1 MTNKAEVIAA
11 LDRLIAE
18 VTTKAAPDDPWAVIR
33 SDYRARIAEAMTGY
47 LATDKPSTSFRGAF
61 RTAAIENLP
70 AAFWNGYAESAGEVD
85 YSDSDAG
92 DWMAAKLESEL
103 GFIGELFVSL
113 KQLRD
118 QFWRGEV
125 DSDGL
130 RDEVKTRVDGYA
142 ATLESVRVAGKM
154 WGSKNQMLEW
164 ELGNTE
170 QHCESKNGRFG
181 CANLDGTAH
190 RAKWYLARDLIPR
203 KPGASQVC
211 GGWQCD
217 CKLKNVKTGEYITL

>member
-1 MTNKAEVIAA
+1 MTNKAEVIAT

-33 SDYRARIAEAMTGY
+33 SDYRARIAEAMTDY

-61 RTAAIENLP
+61 RAAAIENLP
-70 AAFWNGYAESAGEVD
+70 AAFWNGYAETAGEID
-85 YSDSDAG
+85 YGDSDAG
-92 DWMAAKLESEL
+92 DWIAAKLESEL

-154 WGSKNQMLEW
+154 WGAKNEMLTW
-164 ELGNTE
+164 QYGDTE
-170 QHCESKNGRFG
+170 HCGTCLKLNGK
-181 CANLDGTAH
+181 AH
-190 RAKWYLARDLIPR
+190 RAKWYLARDYIPG
-203 KPGASQVC
+203 KPGAAMDC
-211 GGWQCD
+211 GGYR
-217 CKLKNVKTGEYITL
+217 CKCALINKDGQEVSIA